1 MKKLWIA
8 LTVMMATALFYAC
21 KKQDSYVRHSPDEM
35 AAKLYLN
42 ESFIQ
47 FSGQFI
53 GDFFQFT
60 DYLREPARQ
69 ANRKPFLTALQK
81 AADNEMTLEEHL
93 REYGLS
99 LDEWLLR
106 KNKIDNDLLQLFLQ
120 LPELRTY
127 GDEEIM
133 QIIKSG
139 IQLGMN
145 SQDRRWEQIRRQSVN
160 VPRVA
165 RIASMS
171 TASSSTVPMILDSY
185 EVWDCLKDAVG
196 LGAATVLGIGG
207 LKKLAGQGVQ
217 SIVISLSRFL
227 ARYAGWIGLGVMVL
241 DFSNC
246 LYHEYQD

>member
-1 MKKLWIA
+1 MKNVCIA
-8 LTVMMATALFYAC
+8 ITVMMSIALFYAC
-21 KKQDSYVRHSPDEM
+21 KKQDTYVRHSPNEM

-60 DYLREPARQ
+60 NYLREPARQ
-69 ANRKPFLTALQK
+69 SNRKAFLTAFQQ
-81 AADNEMTLEEHL
+81 AADNETSLDDHL
-93 REYGLS
+93 RQYGLS
-99 LDEWLLR
+99 LDEWLIR

-127 GDEEIM
+127 TDEEIM

-139 IQLGMN
+139 IQLGMT
-145 SQDRRWEQIRRQSVN
+145 SEDRRWEQIRQQSVN
-160 VPRVA
+160 IRGVG

-171 TASSSTVPMILDSY
+171 VGGDTNVPMVLDGY

-196 LGAATVLGIGG
+196 LGAATVLGIAG

-227 ARYAGWIGLGVMVL
+227 AKYAGWIGLGVMVL
-241 DFSNC
+241 DFSAC

>member
-8 LTVMMATALFYAC
+8 LTVIMSTALFYAC
-21 KKQDSYVRHSPDEM
+21 KKQDAYVRHSPDEM

-60 DYLREPARQ
+60 SYLREPAGQ
-69 ANRKPFLTALQK
+69 NNRKSFLTALQK
-81 AADNEMTLEEHL
+81 AADNETSLDEHL
-93 REYGLS
+93 RQYGLS

-127 GDEEIM
+127 ADDEIM

-139 IQLGMN
+139 IQLGMK
-145 SQDRRWEQIRRQSVN
+145 SEDRRWEQIRHQSVN
-160 VPRVA
+160 VPSFA
-165 RIASMS
+165 RIASMRVGGD
-171 TASSSTVPMILDSY
+171 TNTPMVLDGI

-196 LGAATVLGIGG
+196 LGAASVLGIAG

-227 ARYAGWIGLGVMVL
+227 ARYAGWIGLGIMVI
-241 DFSNC
+241 DFSAC
-246 LYHEYQD
+246 LYHEYLD

>member
-21 KKQDSYVRHSPDEM
+21 KKQDTYVRHTPDEM

-60 DYLREPARQ
+60 NYLREPARL
-69 ANRKPFLTALQK
+69 ANRKSFLTALQK
-81 AADNEMTLEEHL
+81 AADNETSLEDHL
-93 REYGLS
+93 QQYGLS
-99 LDEWLLR
+99 LDEWLQR

-127 GDEEIM
+127 ADEEIM

-145 SQDRRWEQIRRQSVN
+145 SEDRRWEQIRQQSVN
-160 VPRVA
+160 IPRVG
-165 RIASMS
+165 RIASMNS
-171 TASSSTVPMILDSY
+171 GGDTNAPMVLDGY

-196 LGAATVLGIGG
+196 LGAASVLGIAG

-217 SIVISLSRFL
+217 TIVISLSRFL
-227 ARYAGWIGLGVMVL
+227 AKYAGWIGLGIMVL
-241 DFSNC
+241 DFSAC